1 MWCTPLGQLNLYLA
15 FMVYL
20 NSNKD
25 SISEGVHQGISTTDA
40 GELKAEL
47 ASTAITITEQRADA

>member
-1 MWCTPLGQLNLYLA
+1 MWCTLGPLSRYFA
-15 FMVYL
+15 VMVYL

-25 SISEGVHQGISTTDA
+25 SISEGFHQGISTNDA

-47 ASTAITITEQRADA
+47 VSKAINYHSGTKG

>member
-1 MWCTPLGQLNLYLA
+1 
-15 FMVYL
+15 MVYL

-47 ASTAITITEQRADA
+47 VSKAITIAEQRADA

>member
-1 MWCTPLGQLNLYLA
+1 MWCTLGPLSLYFA

-25 SISEGVHQGISTTDA
+25 SISEGVHQGISTTDE

-47 ASTAITITEQRADA
+47 VLKAITIAEQKADA